1 MMNLHLLALIPAY
14 NESLKIGQVVHQ
26 TIGFLPV
33 LVVDDGSQ
41 DGTALQAELAGAN
54 VLSQTQ
60 NQGKGAAL
68 KLGFNW
74 ALEHGYDA
82 VLTLDADGQHDPLE
96 IPGFMVAY
104 HNDPAQLVIGQR
116 DFSLMPFSRRIANTL
131 GRLLFQ
137 WAVGMDI
144 LDNQSGYRL
153 IRRQLLEKMVASSE
167 QGFELEVEM
176 IAVAVKES
184 LGVSWVPISTI
195 YQGEKSHIKPLAHI
209 KNFIRVTRS
218 VRTYMRR
225 K

>member
-1 MMNLHLLALIPAY
+1 MNLHLLALIPAY
-14 NESLKIGQVVHQ
+14 NESRKIGQVVRQ
-26 TIGFLPV
+26 TIDYLPV
-33 LVVDDGSQ
+33 LVIDDGSQ
-41 DGTALQAELAGAN
+41 DGTAAQAELAGAN
-54 VLSQTQ
+54 VLHQVH

-74 ALEHGYDA
+74 ALAHGYDA
-82 VLTLDADGQHDPLE
+82 VLTLDADGQHDPGE
-96 IPGFMVAY
+96 IPGFITAY
-104 HNDPAQLVIGQR
+104 HTDPAQLVIGQR
-116 DFSLMPFSRRIANTL
+116 DFSLMPISRRIANTF

-137 WAVGMDI
+137 WAVGKDI
-144 LDNQSGYRL
+144 PDNQSGYRL
-153 IRRQLLEKMVASSE
+153 IRRQLLEKMVASAE

-209 KNFIRVTRS
+209 KNFVRVTRS
-218 VRTYMRR
+218 VRAYLHR